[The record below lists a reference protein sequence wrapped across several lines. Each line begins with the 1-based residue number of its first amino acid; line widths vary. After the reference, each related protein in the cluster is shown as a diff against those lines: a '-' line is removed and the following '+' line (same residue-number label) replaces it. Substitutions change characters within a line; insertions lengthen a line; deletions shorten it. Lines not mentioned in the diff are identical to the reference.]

1 MFSNFQTTVNF
12 TQDTLAPF
20 QYFRVFRAKGHLLPE
35 ERLMFAVLNDAVECL
50 EKYHDSKRRRNRAL
64 YREAKE
70 WVLSTNDDV
79 LYSFENVCNTL
90 KLDAEYLRLGLQ
102 RWIDGRSE
110 PHRRIK
116 VWREPLRYRNQIG
129 GRQMSA

>member
-1 MFSNFQTTVNF
+1 
-12 TQDTLAPF
+12 
-20 QYFRVFRAKGHLLPE
+20 
-35 ERLMFAVLNDAVECL
+35 MFAVLNDAIECL

-70 WVLSTNDDV
+70 WVMSTHDDS
-79 LYSFENVCNTL
+79 LYAFENVCDTL
-90 KLDAEYLRLGLQ
+90 KLDADYLRLGLQ
-102 RWIDGRSE
+102 RWIDGRPE

-129 GRQMSA
+129 ARQLSA